1 MFFCRPAALA
11 AGLFLAT
18 QASAQDVTADT
29 VVATVNGNDITV
41 GHMIVAKSSLPD
53 QYRQLPDDMLFEG
66 LLEQLIQQAAVA
78 SDVDGLSK
86 AGQYALDNERRVL
99 LVGEAVRAAT
109 QDAVTEEALQAA
121 YDAQYTEGTA
131 EVEFNASHIL
141 VETEEL
147 AAEIKAEI
155 EGGADFAQMARDHS
169 TGPSG
174 PNGGELGWF
183 GKGMM
188 VSEFEE
194 AVVAMAA
201 GDVAGPVQTQFGWH
215 VIKLNETRQ
224 KDAPTLDEVR
234 GTLAQEIQRGA
245 IETLISGATDGAEIT
260 RADAGTIPASVL
272 SDASLLDQ

>member
-1 MFFCRPAALA
+1 MFFCRSAAFAVALLL
-11 AGLFLAT
+11 GS
-18 QASAQDVTADT
+18 QALAQDVTSDT
-29 VVATVNGNDITV
+29 VVATVNGTDITV

-53 QYRQLPDDMLFEG
+53 QYRQLPDDVLFEG

-78 SDVDGLSK
+78 SSVEGLSK

-99 LVGEAVRAAT
+99 LVGERVRQITAE
-109 QDAVTEEALQAA
+109 AVTDEAVQAA
-121 YDAQYTEGTA
+121 YDAQYSETEP
-131 EVEFNASHIL
+131 EFNASHIL
-141 VETEEL
+141 VETEEE
-147 AAEIKAEI
+147 AANLKAEI
-155 EGGADFAQMARDHS
+155 DAGADFAEMAREHS

-194 AVVAMAA
+194 AVLGMNV
-201 GDVAGPVQTQFGWH
+201 GEVVGPVQTQFGFH

-224 KDAPTLDEVR
+224 TNAPTLDEVR
-234 GTLAQEIQRGA
+234 GALSQELQRGA

-260 RADAGTIPASVL
+260 RADEGTIPATVL
-272 SDASLLDQ
+272 SDVSLLDQ